1 MTLII
6 EKYCSLQQ
14 INEKNLLLTLV
25 ILKLLSV
32 ELILVMQIKGERNQG
47 LMDAS
52 TYHWKPPS
60 SQKGD
65 IFVLGTWIPEISHYH
80 RTKFWAK
87 LTFWSVTESRKEEFM
102 RLVPDSQ

>member
-32 ELILVMQIKGERNQG
+32 ELILVMQIKDERNQG
-47 LMDAS
+47 FMDAEVPHDQS
-52 TYHWKPPS
+52 IVIE
-60 SQKGD
+60 KG
-65 IFVLGTWIPEISHYH
+65 LGCH
-80 RTKFWAK
+80 RY
-87 LTFWSVTESRKEEFM
+87 LD
-102 RLVPDSQ
+102 L